1 MGLEICHII
10 LIESNNNSIDY
21 LFIDDFSNNKKFLEK
36 HKHKIVDRHGDKI
49 IFYKDL
55 GYIRKQAKPMFINE
69 FENDKLYFTKS
80 DVEKWFKYLKS
91 NGNQQQLEIYFR
103 KNFLDN
109 FIEGES
115 IFFISY

>member
-1 MGLEICHII
+1 MGLDICHII
-10 LIESNNNSIDY
+10 LEERNDNSIDY
-21 LFIDDFSNNKKFLEK
+21 LCTDDFSNNLKFFEK
-36 HKHKIVDRHGDKI
+36 HKNKIVDRDGEKVI
-49 IFYKDL
+49 YYKDL
-55 GYIRKQAKPMFINE
+55 GYIRKQAKQSFINE

-80 DVEKWFKYLKS
+80 HVEKWFKYLKA
-91 NGNQQQLEIYFR
+91 NKNQQKLEIYFR